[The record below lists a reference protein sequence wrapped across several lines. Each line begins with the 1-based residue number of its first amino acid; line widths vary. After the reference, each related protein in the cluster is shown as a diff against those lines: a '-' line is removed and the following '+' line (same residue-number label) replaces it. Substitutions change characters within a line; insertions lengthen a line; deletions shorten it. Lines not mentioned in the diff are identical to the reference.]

1 MTILTTLGTGNYE
14 PTTYVW
20 GERAYQTPLFVAAVA
35 AWFPGAAVKA
45 VSTELAWERQG
56 VALQEAIPYT
66 ERIPIPDGANEDE
79 LWQIFNVLVAAIPAG
94 ESVIFDI
101 THGFRSQPVLS
112 LLVASFLRVAK
123 GIHLEAVLYGAYERD
138 RENSPVF
145 DLTPFVAMLD
155 WANATERFLET
166 GDARKI
172 AALIREQ
179 RKNPLNSLAARL
191 TDLSEALALV
201 RPILVTQKASDLMVR
216 IAQARAEPWEAQ
228 HAPLKL
234 LLDRIQTSFSPLAAT
249 EPLRAQ
255 WQQIGWLTTHQH
267 YLAAAALAR
276 EWLVHV
282 RVVVAGGTIVPIDNA
297 LRDAAESWL
306 NNADNENGSA
316 PHEAPPE
323 WKASVALWRNL
334 TDLRNDLAHCGL
346 RVSPR
351 PPSTITSSVEKL
363 PSELAA
369 AARLLGIEVS
379 E

>member
-1 MTILTTLGTGNYE
+1 MTILTTLGTGSYE
-14 PTTYVW
+14 PTNYVW
-20 GERAYQTPLFVAAVA
+20 GERAYQTSLFVTAVA
-35 AWFPGAAVKA
+35 AWFPGATVKA

-56 VALQEAIPYT
+56 GALLAAIPSV
-66 ERIPIPDGANEDE
+66 ERVPIPDGANEDE
-79 LWQIFNVLVAAIPAG
+79 LWQIFNVLVEAIPAG
-94 ESVIFDI
+94 ETVIFDI

-123 GIHLEAVLYGAYERD
+123 GIRLEAVLYGAYERD
-138 RENSPVF
+138 RERSPVF

-172 AALIREQ
+172 ASLIREQ
-179 RKNPLNSLAARL
+179 RKNPLNSVAARL

-216 IAQARAEPWEAQ
+216 IEEARAEPWEAQ

-234 LLDRIQTSFSPLAAT
+234 LLDRIQTGFSPLAAT

-267 YLAAAALAR
+267 YLSAAALAR

-306 NNADNENGSA
+306 NNADNEKGSA

-351 PPSTITSSVEKL
+351 PPKAIRDSVTTL

-369 AARLLGIEVS
+369 AARLLGIEV
-379 E
+379 

>member
-1 MTILTTLGTGNYE
+1 MTILTTLGTGSYE
-14 PTTYVW
+14 PTNYVW
-20 GERAYQTPLFVAAVA
+20 GERAYQTSLFVTAVA
-35 AWFPGAAVKA
+35 AWFPGATVKA

-56 VALQEAIPYT
+56 GALLAAIPSV
-66 ERIPIPDGANEDE
+66 ERVPIPDGANEDE
-79 LWQIFNVLVAAIPAG
+79 LWQIFNVLVEAIPAG
-94 ESVIFDI
+94 ETVIFDI

-123 GIHLEAVLYGAYERD
+123 GIRLEAVLYGAYERD
-138 RENSPVF
+138 RERSPVF

-172 AALIREQ
+172 ASLIREQ
-179 RKNPLNSLAARL
+179 RKNPLNSVAARL

-216 IAQARAEPWEAQ
+216 IEEARAEPWEAQ

-234 LLDRIQTSFSPLAAT
+234 LLDRIQTGFSPLAAT

-306 NNADNENGSA
+306 NNADNEKGSA

-351 PPSTITSSVEKL
+351 PPKAIRDSVTTL

-369 AARLLGIEVS
+369 AARLLGIEV
-379 E
+379 

>member
-1 MTILTTLGTGNYE
+1 MTILTTLGTGSYE
-14 PTTYVW
+14 PTNYVW
-20 GERAYQTPLFVAAVA
+20 GERAYQTSLFVTAVA
-35 AWFPGAAVKA
+35 AWVPGATVKA

-56 VALQEAIPYT
+56 GALLAAIPSV
-66 ERIPIPDGANEDE
+66 ERVPIPDGANEDE
-79 LWQIFNVLVAAIPAG
+79 LWQIFNVLVEAIPAG
-94 ESVIFDI
+94 ETVIFDI

-123 GIHLEAVLYGAYERD
+123 GIRLEAVLYGAYERD
-138 RENSPVF
+138 RERSPVF

-172 AALIREQ
+172 ASLIREQ
-179 RKNPLNSLAARL
+179 RKNPLNSVAARL

-216 IAQARAEPWEAQ
+216 IEEARAEPWEAQ

-234 LLDRIQTSFSPLAAT
+234 LLDRIQTGFSPLAAT

-306 NNADNENGSA
+306 NNADNEKGSA

-351 PPSTITSSVEKL
+351 PPKAIRDSVTTL

-369 AARLLGIEVS
+369 AARLLGIEV
-379 E
+379 